1 MKPLPKCKKQCG
13 RRVKTMRTK
22 LCGPCFRAQ
31 AITTGA
37 RSSGNAGAS
46 GTNGNAGNADA
57 SGTNA
62 NAGNADASGTVD
74 NAGNRQKGALKETAH
89 QRSALKRSALY
100 ALVIKKK
107 WLDLILLR
115 KKQWEIRGV
124 NTTKRGWIHLAQSKA
139 GWKLLGRARL
149 QDCLRVPRT
158 SFMKHKK
165 LHCISN
171 LSEVSYKS
179 IFAWVL
185 THAERFTPPLS
196 YDHSQ
201 GAVIWVRCR

>member
-22 LCGPCFRAQ
+22 LCGTCFRDQ

-37 RSSGNAGAS
+37 RSSGNTG
-46 GTNGNAGNADA
+46 A

-89 QRSALKRSALY
+89 QRSALKRSARY

-139 GWKLLGRARL
+139 GGKLLGRARL